1 MSHEKQHR
9 NEYQLKTKNSL
20 KKKKKKQF
28 IFVFF
33 SLLKYKKYFLLIF

>member
-20 KKKKKKQF
+20 KKKKKEQLT
-28 IFVFF
+28 FVFF
-33 SLLKYKKYFLLIF
+33 SLSRYKK